1 MGIASLVLGIVSV
14 VISFIP
20 FCGVIALVPAIV
32 GLILGIIDTI
42 KKSKEQQ
49 PKGMSIAGTVCS
61 AVAIVLIIYWYVA
74 AAATVGSATEMMIE
88 SMNSVL

>member
-14 VISFIP
+14 VISFVP
-20 FCGVIALVPAIV
+20 FCGIIALVPAIV
-32 GLILGIIDTI
+32 GLILGIIDAV

-49 PKGMSIAGTVCS
+49 PKGMSIAGIVCS

-74 AAATVGSATEMMIE
+74 AAATVNSATEMM
-88 SMNSVL
+88 MNSIL

>member
-14 VISFIP
+14 VISFVP
-20 FCGVIALVPAIV
+20 FCGIIALVPAIV
-32 GLILGIIDTI
+32 GLILGIVDAV

-49 PKGMSIAGTVCS
+49 PKGMAIAGIVCS

-74 AAATVGSATEMMIE
+74 AAATVNSATEMI
-88 SMNSVL
+88 MNSVL